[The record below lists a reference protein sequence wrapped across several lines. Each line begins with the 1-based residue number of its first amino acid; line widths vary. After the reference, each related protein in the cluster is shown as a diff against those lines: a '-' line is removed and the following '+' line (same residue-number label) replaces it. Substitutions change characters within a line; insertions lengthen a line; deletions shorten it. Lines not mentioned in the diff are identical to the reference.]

1 MIRASR
7 SPFLSPTDFPSSG
20 KYTILVLR
28 PITGDGKGMKPNETL
43 PTQIVC
49 LVDDDPAVLKATGR
63 LLTSAGFEVRAF
75 SEPENFLAYVA
86 EHPVALVILDIWM
99 EQMNGLEVQAK
110 LSKVSPRTRV
120 IIITGCKDATTEKT
134 AAQFGASGFFT
145 KPFDDEEFL
154 RGVRA
159 GLLHAT

>member
-1 MIRASR
+1 MQ
-7 SPFLSPTDFPSSG
+7 
-20 KYTILVLR
+20 
-28 PITGDGKGMKPNETL
+28 PNEI
-43 PTQIVC
+43 PATQIVC
-49 LVDDDPAVLKATGR
+49 LVDDDPAVLKSIGR
-63 LLTSAGFEVRAF
+63 LLNSAGFEVRAF
-75 SEPENFLAYVA
+75 SEPKKFLAHVA

-99 EQMNGLEVQAK
+99 EQMNGLEVQAE

-159 GLLHAT
+159 ALSDAA

>member
-1 MIRASR
+1 
-7 SPFLSPTDFPSSG
+7 
-20 KYTILVLR
+20 
-28 PITGDGKGMKPNETL
+28 MKPNET
-43 PTQIVC
+43 PATQIVC
-49 LVDDDPAVLKATGR
+49 LVDDDRAVLKSIGR
-63 LLTSAGFEVRAF
+63 LLASAGFEVRSF

-99 EQMNGLEVQAK
+99 EQMNGLEVQAR
-110 LSKVSPRTRV
+110 LSKVSPGTRV

-134 AAQFGASGFFT
+134 AARFGASGFFT

-159 GLLHAT
+159 ALSDAA